1 MSCLP
6 PPLPSKPCRGL
17 VWSLP
22 EVRGEGV
29 PFLCSIRH
37 HLHLVAGCWLRWTQ
51 PCCWVHTL
59 HGATTANTA
68 RCLLQLCLP
77 LSVCHTSPAAF
88 SCPDEWGDIWSS
100 EISSLSASCRH
111 QCEFVAVTSPVGCK
125 VRQEDITAAN
135 LQKIIRSSAQLT
147 AACFLAPIWDDFIIF
162 LTCSGFTGLII
173 RVLPSS
179 FFPAC
184 TFQLSSPTQPL
195 CPPHTVCTADFLQHF
210 YRLPEGKWPSSVSS
224 SMSCLSS
231 AFPLCIRSQRAE
243 LQPSQACGS
252 SSMEPAV
259 TDLQQEWQNK
269 IIPVL
274 LLLLF

>member
-1 MSCLP
+1 MPIFLLLFHPLLTLRSQPYKPASRAWGWSQPARRAGLTAQSPHLPEAAHGMMSCLP

-179 FFPAC
+179 FFSCVHFSAVLSHPAS
-184 TFQLSSPTQPL
+184 LSTSHGVH
-195 CPPHTVCTADFLQHF
+195 C
-210 YRLPEGKWPSSVSS
+210 RLP
-224 SMSCLSS
+224 
-231 AFPLCIRSQRAE
+231 AA
-243 LQPSQACGS
+243 
-252 SSMEPAV
+252 
-259 TDLQQEWQNK
+259 
-269 IIPVL
+269 L
-274 LLLLF
+274 L